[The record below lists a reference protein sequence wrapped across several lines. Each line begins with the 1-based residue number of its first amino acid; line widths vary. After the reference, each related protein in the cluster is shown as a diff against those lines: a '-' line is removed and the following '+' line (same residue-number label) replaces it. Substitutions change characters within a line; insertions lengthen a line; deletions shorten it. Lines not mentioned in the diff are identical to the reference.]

1 MKLSSK
7 QRTAISAALASNDV
21 IIEYIAQDLKAS
33 AQNTRVSGFMASTKK
48 EIAKG
53 RNVVL
58 IAISA
63 SSTVEVEK

>member
-1 MKLSSK
+1 MKVSMK
-7 QRTAISAALASNDV
+7 QRAAISAALASNDATV
-21 IIEYIAQDLKAS
+21 EYIAQDLKAS
-33 AQNTRVSGFMASTKK
+33 AQNTRLSGFTASVKK

-63 SSTVEVEK
+63 SSNVDFEK

>member
-1 MKLSSK
+1 MKVSMK
-7 QRTAISAALASNDV
+7 QRTAISNALGSHDAFV
-21 IIEYIAQDLKAS
+21 AYVTQDLKSS
-33 AQNTRVSGFMASTKK
+33 AQNTRVSGFTASVKQ

-63 SSTVEVEK
+63 SSIVDFDI